1 MLGIKAVIKALEL
14 LELRESFKY
23 LEYAKKYNYS
33 CFILLKRYRGV

>member
-1 MLGIKAVIKALEL
+1 MSGIKAALKALES

-33 CFILLKRYRGV
+33 RSTLLKRYRGV